1 MTSIPQKSRRRLRAR
16 ATWTARTSAATARA
30 SAAIAIA
37 ALLAAGA
44 AACGVKRFEPPAD
57 PGVPLPDAAAAWA
70 QASATCAPVR
80 SFTAELGLSGRA
92 AGTRLR
98 GKIQAGFQAPGG
110 IRLEGVAPFGQPVF
124 ILAGDATSATLLLPR
139 DERVV
144 RAAAAAEILEALA
157 GVRLE
162 ADALRAVLAGCVV
175 TGVPTSATVHDDL
188 ARFVFD
194 EGEVY
199 ARRAGD
205 GWRIVAGLARPFLV
219 EYLEHTGMWPRRV
232 RISRQLPGNAG
243 VDLTLAVSQI
253 ETNVTLP
260 PEAFTIDIPP
270 GAMPMSVEQLRQAG
284 PLGEQDR

>member
-1 MTSIPQKSRRRLRAR
+1 MTSTPKKSRRRLRAR
-16 ATWTARTSAATARA
+16 AAWTARTSAAL
-30 SAAIAIA
+30 AIA
-37 ALLAAGA
+37 AVVAAAG
-44 AACGVKRFEPPAD
+44 CGVKHFELPAD

-162 ADALRAVLAGCVV
+162 ADALRAVLAGCVM
-175 TGVPTSATVHDDL
+175 TGVPTSATLHGDL

-194 EGEVY
+194 AGEVY
-199 ARRAGD
+199 ARRAGE
-205 GWRIVAGLARPFLV
+205 GWRIVAGVARPFLV
-219 EYLEHTGMWPRRV
+219 EYLEQTGMWPRRV
-232 RISRQLPGNAG
+232 RISRRLPGDAG
-243 VDLTLAVSQI
+243 VDLTLSVSQI

-270 GAMPMSVEQLRQAG
+270 GAMPMTVEQLRQAG
-284 PLGEQDR
+284 PLGEGR

>member
-1 MTSIPQKSRRRLRAR
+1 MTSTPKKSRRRLRAR
-16 ATWTARTSAATARA
+16 ATWAARTSAPL
-30 SAAIAIA
+30 AIA
-37 ALLAAGA
+37 AVLAV
-44 AACGVKRFEPPAD
+44 AACGVKRFELPAD

-80 SFTAELGLSGRA
+80 SFTAELSLSGRA

-124 ILAGDATSATLLLPR
+124 ILAGDASSATLLLPR

-162 ADALRAVLAGCVV
+162 ADALRAVLAGCVM
-175 TGVPTSATVHDDL
+175 TGVPSSATLHGDL

-194 EGEVY
+194 DGEVY

-205 GWRIVAGLARPFLV
+205 GWRIVAGIARPFLV
-219 EYLEHTGMWPRRV
+219 EYLEQTGMWPRRV
-232 RISRQLPGNAG
+232 RISRQLPGEAG

-260 PEAFTIDIPP
+260 PEAFTIDSPP
-270 GAMPMSVEQLRQAG
+270 GAMPMSVDQLRQAG
-284 PLGEQDR
+284 PLGEGR